1 MLQLGGDRSP
11 RGTSAQG
18 AGVASGRVSRPGLQA
33 AVREEG
39 RSPTWTARARLRA
52 ARRTQA
58 QGRAR
63 GRGLQDPGGSSTG
76 TRGQASLR
84 VQQGAAGRGG
94 RPLPV
99 MALAAGAGTKTRR
112 TAPARGTCQPGACLQ
127 TAQKAPAVAA
137 SQATRRPDGSWRQ
150 GQRLGPAPPRGPRSP
165 PKVRAVSAWH
175 LAVPSASPPP
185 RTRCG
190 RGRGCRSARL
200 KTSPAYKTQ

>member
-1 MLQLGGDRSP
+1 MNSGFTLQGGELGHGHVPRRGRAVPIPRRRETASRVLQLGGDRSP

-84 VQQGAAGRGG
+84 VQQGTAGRGG
-94 RPLPV
+94 RSRDEDPAGPV
-99 MALAAGAGTKTRR
+99 YRWRR
-112 TAPARGTCQPGACLQ
+112 RHRR
-127 TAQKAPAVAA
+127 
-137 SQATRRPDGSWRQ
+137 SRHRRPHG
-150 GQRLGPAPPRGPRSP
+150 GLTGPGD
-165 PKVRAVSAWH
+165 
-175 LAVPSASPPP
+175 
-185 RTRCG
+185 
-190 RGRGCRSARL
+190 RGRGSDQRLPAGLTLRRRSGL
-200 KTSPAYKTQ
+200 